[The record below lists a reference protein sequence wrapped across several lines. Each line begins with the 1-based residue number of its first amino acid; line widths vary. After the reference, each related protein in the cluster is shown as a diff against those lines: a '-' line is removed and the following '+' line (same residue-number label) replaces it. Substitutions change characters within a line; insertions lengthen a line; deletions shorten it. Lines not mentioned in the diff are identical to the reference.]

1 VIKTLK
7 PSSLAVLACLLFVLT
22 GCLGSGGSSSS
33 GTTTGTMTDTTA
45 PTTTAAPSVA
55 STTATLT
62 VLSAT
67 IDEDGVGF
75 WLAQAASAVAPTV
88 ATLQTSGTPFVMTA
102 NTAASTRVTGLTAS
116 TDYNIYFVARDWS
129 GNTQASV
136 QSAAVTTPAV
146 DVTPDAF
153 AFTDQTGIAF
163 STLTESDAITVS
175 GLNTTVGIAVSGGEY
190 QIDGGSWSS
199 VAGTI
204 SDGRSVKVRHTSS
217 AYYFS
222 DTNTTL
228 TIGGMSDTFTTRT
241 PVGGGYVYQGGVLW
255 MPVSGTQ
262 SWYSAYMLCAS
273 STINGQTGWYLPY
286 QSQLESL
293 YSSGAMNNQGW
304 ALGETWTSTTDS
316 GNGIYVNLSTGSVSF
331 SLLTYYQYVT
341 CVHNR

>member
-1 VIKTLK
+1 MIKTLET
-7 PSSLAVLACLLFVLT
+7 PSLAVLACLLFVLT

-33 GTTTGTMTDTTA
+33 GTTTDTTA
-45 PTTTAAPSVA
+45 PITTAAPSVA

-62 VLSAT
+62 TLSAT
-67 IDEDGVGF
+67 IDKDGVGF

-88 ATLQTSGTPFVMTA
+88 ATMQTSGTPFVMTA
-102 NTAASTRVTGLTAS
+102 NTAASTSVTGLTAS
-116 TDYNIYFVARDWS
+116 TDFRIYFVARDWS
-129 GNTQASV
+129 GNTQANV
-136 QSAAVTTPAV
+136 QSVAVTTPAV
-146 DVTPDAF
+146 DVIPDAF
-153 AFTDQTGIAF
+153 AFTDQAGVAYG
-163 STLTESDAITVS
+163 TLTESDAITVS
-175 GLNTTVGIAVSGGEY
+175 GLNTTVGIAVTGGEY
-190 QIDGGSWSS
+190 QIDGGNWTS
-199 VAGTI
+199 VVGTI
-204 SDGRSVKVRHTSS
+204 SDGHTVKVRHTSS
-217 AYYFS
+217 AYYFT

-241 PVGGGYVYQGGVLW
+241 PIGGGYVYQGGVLW

-304 ALGETWTSTTDS
+304 TLGETWTSTTDS
-316 GNGIYVNLSTGSVSF
+316 GNGYYVNLSTGSVNS